1 MKREDLLRVFS
12 HMPTLQTQRL
22 LLRPMRVSD
31 TDDMYEYAKDPEVT
45 RYLLWR
51 PHTCREYTRSY
62 LEYLA
67 GRYRLGAHYEW
78 AMIHRESGRMIGTCG
93 FAGID
98 CPNSCAELGYV
109 LNPDFRGQGL
119 VVEAA
124 RCVMDFAF
132 NTLGLH
138 RIEARYMIEN
148 LASRRVMDKLGM
160 RFEGVA
166 RSSLLV
172 KGLYRDIGKCA
183 ILKEE
188 FKAE

>member
-93 FAGID
+93 FASID
-98 CPNSCAELGYV
+98 CPNACAELGYV

-132 NTLGLH
+132 NTLSLH

>member
-98 CPNSCAELGYV
+98 CPNACAELGYV

-132 NTLGLH
+132 NTLNLH

>member
-1 MKREDLLRVFS
+1 MRKESIYKIFAKI
-12 HMPTLQTQRL
+12 PTLSTERL
-22 LLRPMRVSD
+22 TLRKIELD
-31 TDDMYEYAKDPEVT
+31 DIDDMYEYAKDPEVT

-51 PHTCREYTRSY
+51 PHPCREYTRSY

-98 CPNSCAELGYV
+98 CPNACAELGYV

-124 RCVMDFAF
+124 RCVMDFAS
-132 NTLGLH
+132 TPW
-138 RIEARYMIEN
+138 
-148 LASRRVMDKLGM
+148 ASTALRRGIWSATMPRG
-160 RFEGVA
+160 A
-166 RSSLLV
+166 
-172 KGLYRDIGKCA
+172 
-183 ILKEE
+183 
-188 FKAE
+188 